1 MQQTSVTSKGKITI
15 PKNLREQ
22 FGISKGSQV
31 LFHIVGNRI
40 ELQVS
45 SKPVSKNN
53 GFGMLKSNRK
63 TVPNNFD
70 PAKLL
75 KL

>member
-1 MQQTSVTSKGKITI
+1 MQQTSVTSKGQITI
-15 PKNLREQ
+15 PKNLRQQ
-22 FGISKGSQV
+22 FGINKGSQI
-31 LFHIVGNRI
+31 LFNIVGNRI

-45 SKPVSKNN
+45 GKPVSKN